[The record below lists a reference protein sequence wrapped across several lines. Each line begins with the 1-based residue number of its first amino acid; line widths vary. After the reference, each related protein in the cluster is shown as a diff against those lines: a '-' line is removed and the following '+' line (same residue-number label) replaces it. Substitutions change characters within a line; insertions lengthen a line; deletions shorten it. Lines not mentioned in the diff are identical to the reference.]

1 MTTAELANF
10 IAPYLAPAKRIV
22 DALPAGHL
30 QGKTGTQN
38 LELAK
43 AERQGLRTLVLA
55 PTVTDFTSPATK
67 ASLAALEI
75 KFAAPSKRTYYLGR
89 CGRVSQRKQLVG
101 ELVATVRACNT
112 DQARYLFSA
121 YETMRTY
128 PVSVPKPFIGKP
140 VLCKCGW
147 HHSHTAECPVCA
159 NWKHIGQMMLDG
171 TAEA

>member
-1 MTTAELANF
+1 MTTAELANYITPF
-10 IAPYLAPAKRIV
+10 LGPAREV
-22 DALPAGHL
+22 VAHLPVKH
-30 QGKTGTQN
+30 
-38 LELAK
+38 
-43 AERQGLRTLVLA
+43 
-55 PTVTDFTSPATK
+55 TVEDITSPATK
-67 ASLAALEI
+67 ASLAALEA

-147 HHSHTAECPVCA
+147 HHSHTSECPVCA